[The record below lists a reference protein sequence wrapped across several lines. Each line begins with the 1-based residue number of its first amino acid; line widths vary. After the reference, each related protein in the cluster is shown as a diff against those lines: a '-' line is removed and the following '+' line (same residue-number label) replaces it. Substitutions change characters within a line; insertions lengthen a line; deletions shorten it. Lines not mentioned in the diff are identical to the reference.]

1 MTQEREKRDP
11 VCPWT
16 NLDTISYVITMFYKF
31 FIFFVF
37 FPFEQPRGHKSSGL
51 VLAHRFLVRVPV
63 LKTDGLRSRAYDFC
77 QSLTPT
83 VDVVWRE
90 GGTTA
95 LVAVVVLMI
104 VFRLEEVECLG
115 WQWSTSLH
123 GQLLLLLS

>member
-1 MTQEREKRDP
+1 M
-11 VCPWT
+11 
-16 NLDTISYVITMFYKF
+16 LYKF
-31 FIFFVF
+31 SIFFVF
-37 FPFEQPRGHKSSGL
+37 FSFEQPRGHKSSGL
-51 VLAHRFLVRVPV
+51 VSAHRFLVRVPV

-77 QSLTPT
+77 HSLTPT

-104 VFRLEEVECLG
+104 VFRSEEVECLG
-115 WQWSTSLH
+115 WQWSTSLY